1 MCLTVLLP
9 RGGVRDGY
17 FGKEC
22 LGWLAKGS
30 PIFVAI
36 GAILVYLAGVR

>member
-1 MCLTVLLP
+1 LSSSLEAVF
-9 RGGVRDGY
+9 VYGY